1 MPEVLDRC
9 QACRARLAENA
20 VCPRCGCDFSLAR
33 QALVQG
39 RCRLEQALRS
49 LASGDRAAARA
60 HVDASLAL
68 NRLRMADALKSFLAD
83 ERQSTRT
90 APAEDSRVSVVPPR
104 GGVTEPARHRHSELL
119 ELDCSGLQE

>member
-39 RCRLEQALRS
+39 RCRLEQALRA

-68 NRLRMADALKSFLAD
+68 HRLRLADALKSFLAGA
-83 ERQSTRT
+83 RQATRT
-90 APAEDSRVSVVPPR
+90 APTEEPRVSAVPQ
-104 GGVTEPARHRHSELL
+104 GGESDPARRHQRGELL
-119 ELDCSGLQE
+119 KLDCSGLHE